1 MHFSA
6 QEEYGLR
13 CMLRLAAAGM
23 ENSLT
28 IPEISQA
35 EGISIPY
42 AAKIMRAL
50 REGRLV
56 NSERGASGG
65 YRVARPADQIPVSE
79 VLAVLGSRLFTGEF
93 CEKFTGNED
102 HCAHSINCS
111 IRSLWRAVQKVV
123 DQLLSQTTLKDLLRN
138 EQAMDVFVNDLVV
151 LAASSVEAA
160 VPRAEP
166 FR

>member
-13 CMLRLAAAGM
+13 CMLRLAAAGTGS
-23 ENSLT
+23 SLT

-35 EGISIPY
+35 EGISVPY
-42 AAKIMRAL
+42 AAKVLRSL
-50 REGRLV
+50 REGGLIT
-56 NSERGASGG
+56 SERGAAGG
-65 YRVARPADQIPVSE
+65 YRCARPADQIVVSE
-79 VLAVLGSRLFTGEF
+79 VLSVLGSRLFTGEF
-93 CEKFTGNED
+93 CEKFAGNED
-102 HCAHSINCS
+102 QCMHSINCS
-111 IRSLWRAVQKVV
+111 IRSLWRAVQHVV

-151 LAASSVEAA
+151 LTGSSATGGPELQ
-160 VPRAEP
+160 R